1 MSIKAPCK
9 SKNFDQQIS
18 LDADG
23 DDTYRLAPY
32 PIKAR
37 NPVKIFTPDEVEN
50 RFTHANFT
58 AQQLEIY
65 SQHDWT
71 KSIDKMKFNQLVGY
85 SAEKFEV
92 ARAVIFADLVKQLPA
107 QFSQLRTEYNDYF
120 DKLFIYG
127 KEFTFRQLD
136 WRDLINGNYLK
147 ESLIGI
153 FGYSW
158 YVIKKIAIIWTFL
171 NFYSAYLAYLVA
183 H

>member
-1 MSIKAPCK
+1 
-9 SKNFDQQIS
+9 
-18 LDADG
+18 
-23 DDTYRLAPY
+23 
-32 PIKAR
+32 
-37 NPVKIFTPDEVEN
+37 
-50 RFTHANFT
+50 
-58 AQQLEIY
+58 
-65 SQHDWT
+65 
-71 KSIDKMKFNQLVGY
+71 MKFNQLVGH

-153 FGYSW
+153 FGYPW